1 MRNQSSRLDLP
12 RRRRRVTAARSVVT
26 GACLALT
33 ALAGAACRDLT
44 SLQQSNPSALDAS
57 IVFIPANATLLTN
70 GVIADFECAFSR
82 YVAGSGLFADEL
94 SNAVGAVANYDY
106 DRRTLPTNSE
116 YGTQGCANN
125 QRPPIY
131 TTLST
136 ARASGDT
143 VAAKLRGW
151 TDAEMPVGVSRVKL
165 IGQAAAYAGYSI
177 VLLGEG
183 MCSAAINIGPELTPA
198 QLFAEA
204 KIRFDSA
211 VVAATAA
218 NDAPTLNF
226 ALLGRARAE
235 LDLGDAAAAGVD
247 AAKVPSTFVLSMS
260 ADAVNIRRENFVFY
274 MINFNSFATVD
285 ATFRGL
291 TINGAPDPRVAVTN
305 AARNGTAPGSLMFTP
320 DKYTALSS
328 TIPIARYAEA
338 QLIVAESK
346 LAANDLAGA
355 VAAINIVRASR
366 PGVPAYDG
374 TGQTAAQIKVQ
385 IIEDRRRE
393 LFLEGHRLG
402 DLRRYNLPF
411 LPAAGT
417 AYPGGGGLYGTQTC
431 FPLPDAERVNNPNIP
446 KTP

>member
-1 MRNQSSRLDLP
+1 MRNQSST
-12 RRRRRVTAARSVVT
+12 VRSFAV
-26 GACLALT
+26 GACLALA
-33 ALAGAACRDLT
+33 ALTGLACRDLT
-44 SLQQSNPSALDAS
+44 SLQQSNPGALDAS
-57 IVFIPANATLLTN
+57 TVFIPANATLLTN

-82 YVAGSGLFADEL
+82 YVVGSALLGDEL
-94 SNAVGAVANYDY
+94 SNAVGATANYDY
-106 DRRTLPTNSE
+106 DRRTLPTNAE
-116 YGTQGCANN
+116 YGTATCANN

-151 TDAEMPVGVSRVKL
+151 TDAQMPSGVSRVKL
-165 IGQAAAYAGYSI
+165 IGQAAAYTGYSI
-177 VLLGEG
+177 VLLGES
-183 MCSAAINIGPELTPA
+183 MCSAAINVGPELTPA

-218 NDAPTLNF
+218 NDAATLNF
-226 ALLGRARAE
+226 ALLGRARTE
-235 LDLGDAAAAGVD
+235 LNLGDAAAAGVD
-247 AAKVPSTFVLSMS
+247 AAKVPSTFVLNMS
-260 ADAVNIRRENFVFY
+260 TDGVNIRRENFAFLS
-274 MINFNSFATVD
+274 INFNGFSTID
-285 ATFRGL
+285 PSFRGL

-305 AARNGTAPGSLMFTP
+305 SGKAGTAPGSQLWTP
-320 DKYTALSS
+320 DKYPALTTA
-328 TIPIARYAEA
+328 IPIARYAEA

-355 VAAINIVRASR
+355 VAAINVVRAAR
-366 PGVPAYDG
+366 TGVPAYDG
-374 TGQTAAQIKVQ
+374 TGQTAAQIKAQ

-402 DLRRYNLPF
+402 DARRYNIPLS
-411 LPAAGT
+411 PAAGT

-431 FPLPDAERVNNPNIP
+431 FPLPDVERVNNPNIA
-446 KTP
+446 KTS